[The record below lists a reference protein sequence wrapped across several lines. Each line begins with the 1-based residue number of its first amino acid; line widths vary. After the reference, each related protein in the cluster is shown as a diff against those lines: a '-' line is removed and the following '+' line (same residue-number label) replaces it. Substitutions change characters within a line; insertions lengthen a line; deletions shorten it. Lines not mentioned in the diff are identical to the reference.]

1 MSALWGKMKV
11 TAHATR
17 REAVY
22 QQCNQPGR
30 QVMSRSI
37 AINWC
42 LLCVWATKICHF
54 DSLHQYATCA
64 MGCHGRSARWRV

>member
-1 MSALWGKMKV
+1 MSALWGEMKV

-30 QVMSRSI
+30 QAMSHSV
-37 AINWC
+37 A
-42 LLCVWATKICHF
+42 V
-54 DSLHQYATCA
+54 D
-64 MGCHGRSARWRV
+64 